1 MSDDGFQLFGTDL
14 FGAEIK
20 QSNTGIIRQKFDFPP
35 FTVLN
40 AREGAWQERKRAWLA
55 CGIKSE
61 VGRGDNLLKMSDT
74 MLDPKGEKRAAAR
87 SFNMGLGASA
97 DNGWQREDDKGSGT
111 SIFDPVLAELCY
123 RWFCPPGGQ
132 ILDPFAGGSVRGI
145 VAGLLGFRYHGIDLR
160 PEQIEANNAQ
170 REAIA
175 PAATIE
181 WVCGDS
187 NVMLDSAPEADFIF
201 SCPPYGDLEVY
212 SDDPND
218 LSTMTYA
225 QFLTVYESI
234 ICKSLARLRN
244 NRFAAFVI
252 GEYRD
257 PKTGAY
263 RGFVPSTCAAFMLAG
278 ADFYNE
284 AVLVTSV
291 GTLALRVTKQF
302 EATRKLGKTHQTLLV
317 FCKGD
322 PKIAT
327 DLINSGGAK

>member
-1 MSDDGFQLFGTDL
+1 MSDFKLFGEDL
-14 FGAEIK
+14 FGEAIQQDK
-20 QSNTGIIRQKFDFPP
+20 TGIIRQRFDFPP

-40 AREGAWQERKRAWLA
+40 AREGAWQERKRAWLSV
-55 CGIKSE
+55 GIKSE

-74 MLDPKGEKRAAAR
+74 MRDPSGSKRATAR
-87 SFNMGLGASA
+87 AFNMGLGASA
-97 DNGWQREDDKGSGT
+97 ENGWEREDDKGSGT

-123 RWFCPPGGQ
+123 RWFCPPGGL

-160 PEQIEANNAQ
+160 PEQIAANEAQ
-170 REAIA
+170 RDEIA
-175 PAATIE
+175 PNKPIH

-187 NVMLDSAPEADFIF
+187 NVELNSAPEADLIF

-212 SDDPND
+212 SDDPSD

-225 QFLTVYESI
+225 QFLDVYQSI
-234 ICKSLARLRN
+234 IVKALARLKN
-244 NRFAAFVI
+244 NRFAVFVI

-257 PKTGAY
+257 QRTGAY

-291 GTLALRVTKQF
+291 GSLALRVTKQF
-302 EATRKLGKTHQTLLV
+302 ETTRKMGKTHQTVLV

-327 DLINSGGAK
+327 AAINGEA

>member
-1 MSDDGFQLFGTDL
+1 MSEFKLFGEDL
-14 FGAEIK
+14 FGGEIK
-20 QSNTGIIRQKFDFPP
+20 QENTGIIRQKFDFPP

-55 CGIKSE
+55 CGLKSE

-74 MLDPKGEKRAAAR
+74 MRNPGAKKATARA
-87 SFNMGLGASA
+87 FNMGLGASA
-97 DNGWQREDDKGSGT
+97 DNGWEREDDKGSGT

-132 ILDPFAGGSVRGI
+132 IVDPFAGGSVRGI

-160 PEQIEANNAQ
+160 PEQIEANEAQ
-170 REAIA
+170 RAEIA
-175 PAATIE
+175 PNAPIE

-187 NVMLDSAPEADFIF
+187 NVALDSAPDADFIF

-218 LSTMTYA
+218 LSTMSYA
-225 QFLTVYESI
+225 QFLTIYQSI
-234 ICKSLARLRN
+234 IDKSIKRLKN

-257 PKTGAY
+257 QKTGAY

-291 GTLALRVTKQF
+291 GSLALRVTKQF
-302 EATRKLGKTHQTLLV
+302 ETTRKMGKTHQTLLV

-327 DLINSGGAK
+327 AAINGAP